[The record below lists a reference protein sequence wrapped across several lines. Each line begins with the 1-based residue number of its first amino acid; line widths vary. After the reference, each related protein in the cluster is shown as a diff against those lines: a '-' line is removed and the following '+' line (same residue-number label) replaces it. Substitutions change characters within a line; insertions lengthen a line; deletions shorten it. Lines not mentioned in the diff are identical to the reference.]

1 MVGLLLFAVSASAQ
15 DEAEDALRN
24 VPRIQI
30 AAGYSSLRDVD
41 LHQSIPGGWF
51 FSADK
56 NINDR
61 LGITYDLS
69 ASGTVTRHLA
79 FLPGH
84 VTRWGTGALLLGPT
98 FSNRD
103 HGRFV
108 ALSGYEVIESPA
120 NLNFSR
126 GLLFTFAAPLAHNG
140 LLGSYR
146 FNDMVDA
153 QFGVVNGWNTWIDDD
168 SEPAIIGRKKP
179 TRLPGRCEIVWPWLP
194 IRSASPSL
202 WYESMLNTV

>member
-1 MVGLLLFAVSASAQ
+1 AASRPVGRTSHQSGRASRESAW
-15 DEAEDALRN
+15 RN

-30 AAGYSSLRDVD
+30 AAGYSRDVD

-56 NINDR
+56 NINGR

-69 ASGTVTRHLA
+69 GSGTVTRHLA

-108 ALSGYEVIESPA
+108 V
-120 NLNFSR
+120 FSR
-126 GLLFTFAAPLAHNG
+126 
-140 LLGSYR
+140 LLGG
-146 FNDMVDA
+146 VADA
-153 QFGVVNGWNTWIDDD
+153 GSSDDGY
-168 SEPAIIGRKKP
+168 SVALAI
-179 TRLPGRCEIVWPWLP
+179 
-194 IRSASPSL
+194 
-202 WYESMLNTV
+202 